1 MRRLALSLILAA
13 VILPGAAFAQAPKPL
28 YRDPV
33 FDGAADAS
41 IVRDRA
47 GKQWKMFYTARRAS
61 LSLPDPK
68 DVAWVHETAIG
79 VATSK
84 DGLSWRYEGTAKIPA
99 ACTGA
104 TLWAP
109 EVFVEGGLYHMW
121 LSVVP
126 GTFHRWGVP
135 EATAKIVHLT
145 SKDMKAWTCADTL
158 DLGSDRVIDA
168 GVIKKPGGGY
178 RLWFKDE
185 RANSRIFAAD
195 SADLKTWTRQ
205 PAPIGDFAAEGPK
218 AFLFQGSWWMIVDGW
233 RGLIVLK
240 SDDAQTWTR
249 QTRLLL
255 DRPGSRLTDL
265 DLGHHAD
272 VVVNNGRAY
281 LYYFVQQGREAQ
293 AASDPTWAQRS
304 VIQVSEL
311 YVSSDG
317 TLRTD
322 RDAIVRTPL
331 K

>member
-84 DGLSWRYEGTAKIPA
+84 DGLSWRYEGTAKIPT

-218 AFLFQGSWWMIVDGW
+218 AFFFQGSWWMIVDGW

-293 AASDPTWAQRS
+293 AASDPTWGQRS